1 MEIADV
7 KQMIKTGVFPK
18 YLIFYG
24 EEHAVMKIY
33 LNMMANKMGCKLTY
47 ADSILELISGVR
59 TKSLVPEHHLYVIM
73 DDREFMTNEKMWSK
87 FAGLKNDVVV
97 FYYTTTDKRLKF
109 WKNFKDKAVEFSKLD
124 TRILTK
130 YIQNIIPLSN
140 ESCAELI
147 DICENDYGRILLE
160 IDKIKSYVDAMKGKR
175 L

>member
-1 MEIADV
+1 MEITDV
-7 KQMIKTGVFPK
+7 KQQIKTGNFDK
-18 YLIFYG
+18 FYIFHG

-47 ADSILELISGVR
+47 ADSLLELMSGVR

-87 FAGLKNDVVV
+87 FTGLKDDVVV

-130 YIQNIIPLSN
+130 YIQKEIDLSDKN
-140 ESCAELI
+140 CERLI
-147 DICENDYGRILLE
+147 TICGGDYGRILLE
-160 IDKIKSYVDAMKGKR
+160 IDKIKSYANYVERHD
-175 L
+175 